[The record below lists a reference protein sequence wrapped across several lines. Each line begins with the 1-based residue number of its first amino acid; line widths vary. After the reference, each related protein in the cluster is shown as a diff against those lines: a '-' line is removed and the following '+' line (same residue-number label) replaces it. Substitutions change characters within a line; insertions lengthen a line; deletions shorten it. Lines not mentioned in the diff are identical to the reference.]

1 MREFRVRTAMWR
13 VWMVPPPSGPEKP
26 TNDFRDGWLCFE
38 EDESARRWRMPYG
51 QVPADWEQLSDIR
64 LRELLITARKDAPSL
79 VTTRRAS
86 EQRRKLE
93 DAARA
98 GV

>member
-1 MREFRVRTAMWR
+1 MWR
-13 VWMVPPPSGPEKP
+13 VWMVPPPSLLEKP
-26 TNDFRDGWLCFE
+26 TDHFRDGWLCFE
-38 EDESARRWRMPYG
+38 EDESARRWRLSSA

-64 LRELLITARKDAPSL
+64 LRELLIIARKDAPSL
-79 VTTRRAS
+79 ITTRRAS

-98 GV
+98 GE